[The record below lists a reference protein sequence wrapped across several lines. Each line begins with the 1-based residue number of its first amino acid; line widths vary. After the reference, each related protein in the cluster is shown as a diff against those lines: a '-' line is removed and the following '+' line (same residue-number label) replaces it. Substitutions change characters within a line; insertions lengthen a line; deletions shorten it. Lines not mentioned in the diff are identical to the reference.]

1 MSGIGTKI
9 VVTTSRKGIPGSEIA
24 ALVAE
29 TGWEYV
35 SRDEQSIAALARNNA
50 AEGVVVWEAGG
61 PVLYLGTN
69 KFFFHPNMAKN
80 RLAQHRKGRLTD
92 IMARVLGVRAGDE
105 FLDCTL
111 GLGADA
117 ITASYLVGETG
128 RVVGLESSPI
138 VAPLVKWGMA
148 YYETSL
154 DWLQEAIRRIEV
166 VQTEHLSFLSQ
177 QATGSFDIVYFDPMF
192 REPVPTSQA
201 LAPLRT
207 IANTHPLQRETIRE
221 AVRTARRRVVVKERR
236 GSPEFERLGIH
247 TVVGGESSR
256 VAYGVI
262 AVDKL

>member
-9 VVTTSRKGIPGSEIA
+9 IVTTTRKGIPGSEVA

-35 SRDEQSIAALARNNA
+35 PRAELSIETLARNKE

-61 PVLYLGTN
+61 PILYLGN
-69 KFFFHPNMAKN
+69 DKFFFHPNMAKN
-80 RLAQHRKGRLTD
+80 RLAQHRKGRSTD
-92 IMARVLGVRAGDE
+92 IMARVLGVRTGDE

-117 ITASYLVGETG
+117 IAASYLVEETG
-128 RVVGLESSPI
+128 RVVGLESSPV

-154 DWLQEAIRRIEV
+154 NWLREAIRRIEV
-166 VQTEHLSFLSQ
+166 VQTEHLSFLCQ
-177 QATGSFDIVYFDPMF
+177 QASGSFDIVYFDPMF
-192 REPVPTSQA
+192 REPVRTSQA
-201 LAPLRT
+201 LAPLRA
-207 IANTHPLQRETIRE
+207 IADAHPLQQETIKE
-221 AVRTARRRVVVKERR
+221 AIRVARRKVVVKERR
-236 GSPEFERLGIH
+236 GSSEFERLGIH

-262 AVDKL
+262 AVG